1 MSKHVKHVPKHRSAP
16 VRPALEV
23 PRRAVR
29 TTLVLSAVAVAATGV
44 SVGAGVLGGQGAVLE
59 TAGASVGDAA
69 TDRGSDQAAGAAGA
83 LDAPVSEQATEQ
95 ASEQASEPAGLQA
108 AELGEREP
116 VVSRSDRRA
125 EADPAKAEALAAEVA
140 PAMTASET
148 LSDDDPREI
157 AQALLPEFGFSS
169 DQFSCL
175 DSLWTKESGWDP
187 YADNPTSSAYG
198 IPQSL
203 PGEKMASAGA
213 DWATNPATQIR
224 WGLGYI
230 QDRYGSPCSAW
241 SHSQAVNWY

>member
-1 MSKHVKHVPKHRSAP
+1 MTKHVKHVPQHRAARTRIP
-16 VRPALEV
+16 LEV

-29 TTLVLSAVAVAATGV
+29 TTLVLSSVAVAATGV
-44 SVGAGVLGGQGAVLE
+44 TVAGGVAVGPGAVLE
-59 TAGASVGDAA
+59 TVGAEQRVPVAA
-69 TDRGSDQAAGAAGA
+69 AD
-83 LDAPVSEQATEQ
+83 
-95 ASEQASEPAGLQA
+95 
-108 AELGEREP
+108 LGVREP

-125 EADPAKAEALAAEVA
+125 EADPVKAQALAIEDA

-148 LSDDDPREI
+148 LADDDPREI
-157 AQALLPEFGFSS
+157 AQTLLPEFGFSA
-169 DQFSCL
+169 DQFGCL

-203 PGEKMASAGA
+203 PGEKMAAAGA

-230 QDRYGSPCSAW
+230 QDAYGSPCSAW
-241 SHSQAVNWY
+241 AHSQSVDWY

>member
-1 MSKHVKHVPKHRSAP
+1 MSKHVKHVPKHRAAP
-16 VRPALEV
+16 VRPALPAMDA

-29 TTLVLSAVAVAATGV
+29 TTVVLSSVAAAATGATV
-44 SVGAGVLGGQGAVLE
+44 AGGVLTGPGAAVSAAASGGTDVVAERVAASIAPSA
-59 TAGASVGDAA
+59 AGDGTSGSAA
-69 TDRGSDQAAGAAGA
+69 SDQTG
-83 LDAPVSEQATEQ
+83 T
-95 ASEQASEPAGLQA
+95 ASP

-125 EADPAKAEALAAEVA
+125 VADPAKEQALAADEA

-148 LSDDDPREI
+148 LADDDPRDI
-157 AQALLPEFGFSS
+157 ARALLPQFGFSA

-187 YADNPTSSAYG
+187 SADNPTSSAYG

-203 PGEKMASAGA
+203 PGSKMASAGA
-213 DWATNPATQIR
+213 DWATNPATQIE

-230 QDRYGSPCSAW
+230 QDVYGSPCSAW
-241 SHSQAVNWY
+241 GHSQAMNWY